1 MLIKIQTLV
10 WTGCGDPLLRNN
22 ICTVDCGCGQR
33 LGPELGKRP
42 SPVNHHYWI
51 ILIWV
56 LHFTDKN
63 STEYHKI
70 KYNII
75 GVLTWIL
82 HSHIEHGSVACSRC
96 FSPQESRGRQYWS
109 RRWSPLTC
117 AIHQE
122 VIHRRLGRR
131 TLDEQIFWQEI
142 YESFSD
148 PRSHLLGNG
157 SPEIDIQHAWN
168 KS

>member
-1 MLIKIQTLV
+1 MSSCSVRAGWRCSEV
-10 WTGCGDPLLRNN
+10 WSPGGPSLNDSIIGCIISTFRNVQN
-22 ICTVDCGCGQR
+22 IID
-33 LGPELGKRP
+33 
-42 SPVNHHYWI
+42 
-51 ILIWV
+51 
-56 LHFTDKN
+56 
-63 STEYHKI
+63 KI
-70 KYNII
+70 KYIII

-109 RRWSPLTC
+109 RHWSLLTC

-131 TLDEQIFWQEI
+131 TLDEQIFRQEI

-168 KS
+168 IS